1 MCYIPEFLWTL
12 VFRAQN
18 IAEQSEATKQTKNHL
33 KLSELHLFVEILFPA
48 IYGSPLSRSN

>member
-33 KLSELHLFVEILFPA
+33 KLSELHLFVEMLFPA